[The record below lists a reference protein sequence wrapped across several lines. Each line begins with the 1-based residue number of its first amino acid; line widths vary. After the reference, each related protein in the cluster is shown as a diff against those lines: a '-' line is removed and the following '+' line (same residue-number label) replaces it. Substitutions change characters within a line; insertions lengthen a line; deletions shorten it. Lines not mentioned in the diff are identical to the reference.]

1 MSKNSKNSN
10 ETAVDVYDENKGKA
24 RSRKV
29 FSPKNVIILILLI
42 ATVISI
48 SIATSEVKNSKGL
61 QEDIDM
67 MFIQTYNEL
76 IINSRNRNLAYD
88 TADFTPYDIQNATK
102 TRLLISIFPE
112 TSFRE
117 NDHLGD
123 LLDLLND
130 YIGEERKYPRVPYE
144 ELSDKLY
151 DDLFELSRDFSNNKK
166 AKLVLSALKGAIGAK

>member
-1 MSKNSKNSN
+1 
-10 ETAVDVYDENKGKA
+10 
-24 RSRKV
+24 
-29 FSPKNVIILILLI
+29 
-42 ATVISI
+42 
-48 SIATSEVKNSKGL
+48 
-61 QEDIDM
+61 M

-112 TSFRE
+112 TSFRG